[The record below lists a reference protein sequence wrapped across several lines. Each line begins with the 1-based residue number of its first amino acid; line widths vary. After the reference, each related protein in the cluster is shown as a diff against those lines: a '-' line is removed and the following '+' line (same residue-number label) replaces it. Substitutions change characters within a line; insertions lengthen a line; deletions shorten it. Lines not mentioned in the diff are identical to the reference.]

1 MTIRTAARLDRMG
14 TEAAFRVFARAKALE
29 AAGRDII
36 HLEMGEPGLPT
47 PGFIVE
53 ACERALRDGH
63 TGYTPAAGLPAL
75 REAVAAYVART
86 RGLETTPDSVVIA
99 PGGKPIIFFTF
110 MALVEPGDEVI
121 YPDPGFPIFE
131 SMTDALGAIRR
142 PWHPGAGTAT
152 RPDLDAL
159 AALMGPRTKLL
170 VLNSPSNPTGVVYRP
185 AELERIAALCIEH
198 DIVVLSD
205 EIYSRI
211 LFGAAHHSIA
221 TLPGMGERTVVLDG
235 FSKTWSMTGWRL
247 GFSVAPPLL
256 SAAFVKLM
264 TNSNSCAVNFAQHGA
279 LAALE
284 GPEDCIQ
291 EMVSTFARR
300 RDVLVEGLDA
310 LPGVACDPP
319 EGGCFAFAD
328 IRGTGRPA
336 EAVAHGLLEEADV
349 ACVAGPAFGA
359 GGAGFLRFS
368 LGQDETLMAEAVRR
382 IGAWLEGR
390 AGS

>member
-1 MTIRTAARLDRMG
+1 MTNRIAARLDRMG

-29 AAGRDII
+29 AEGRDII

-47 PGFIVE
+47 PGFIRD
-53 ACERALRDGH
+53 ACERALREGH

-75 REAVAAYVART
+75 RAGVAAYVERT
-86 RGLETTPDSVVIA
+86 RGIQASPESVVIA

-131 SMTDALGAIRR
+131 SMTDALGATRR

-152 RPDLDAL
+152 RPNLDDLEAS
-159 AALMGPRTKLL
+159 MGPRTKLL

-198 DIVVLSD
+198 DVVVLSD

-211 LFGAAHHSIA
+211 LFGATHHSIA
-221 TLPGMGERTVVLDG
+221 ALPGMAERTVLLDG

-247 GFSVAPPLL
+247 GFSVAPPDLT
-256 SAAFVKLM
+256 AAFVKLM
-264 TNSNSCAVNFAQHGA
+264 TNSSSCAVNFVQHAA

-284 GPEDCIQ
+284 GPDAPVD
-291 EMVSTFARR
+291 EMIACFRRR
-300 RDVLVEGLDA
+300 RDALVSGLAA

-319 EGGCFAFAD
+319 EGSCFAFAD
-328 IRGTGRPA
+328 IRGTGHAA
-336 EAVAHGLLEEADV
+336 ETVADGLLEDAGV

-359 GGAGFLRFS
+359 GGGGFLRFS
-368 LGQDETLMAEAVRR
+368 LAQDEVRIDEAVER
-382 IGAWLEGR
+382 IGSWLER
-390 AGS
+390 HPAR